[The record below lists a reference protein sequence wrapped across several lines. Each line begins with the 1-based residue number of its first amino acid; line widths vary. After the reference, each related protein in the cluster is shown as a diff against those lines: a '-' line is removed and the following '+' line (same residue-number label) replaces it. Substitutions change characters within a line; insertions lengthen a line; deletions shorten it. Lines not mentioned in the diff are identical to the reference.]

1 MRKNYDLLLKFINN
15 NQAMYGLI
23 ILVIIILLAIFGPMF
38 SSYSYS
44 QQALDLQGILP
55 CRKFWFGTDLLGRDL
70 FIRVVYGARISL
82 AVGFVAAFINL
93 TIGVLYG
100 GIAGLVGGK
109 LDALMMRIVDI
120 FYSIPL
126 VLYVILLIVLF
137 EPGLTSI
144 FIALGLVYWM
154 DMARVVRAEIMKL
167 KEQDFI
173 LAARALGVSPS
184 RILLHHLLPNCAGPI
199 IVTATLSIPQAIFTE
214 AFLSFIGLGVSAPA
228 ASWGMLT
235 ADAISCIWSYPHIL
249 FFPSLAITLTIL
261 AFNLI
266 GDGLRDIFDPFSP
279 KVKQRIFKI

>member
-23 ILVIIILLAIFGPMF
+23 ILVIIILLAILGPMF
-38 SSYSYS
+38 SPYSYS
-44 QQALDLQGILP
+44 RQALDLQGILP

>member
-23 ILVIIILLAIFGPMF
+23 ILVIIILLAIFGPIF
-38 SSYSYS
+38 SPYSYS

>member
-23 ILVIIILLAIFGPMF
+23 ILVIIILLAILGPMF
-38 SSYSYS
+38 SPYSYS
-44 QQALDLQGILP
+44 RQALDLQGILP

-249 FFPSLAITLTIL
+249 FFPSLSITLTIL